1 MAQGTGGPGP
11 ATGPGRSVR
20 PVDGILE
27 RFDALLFDL
36 DGVVTKTA
44 AVHATAWKQLFDE
57 FLRQEA
63 GGGEPFRPFRLPED
77 YVRHVD
83 GRRRYDGVD
92 TFLRSRGIE
101 LPWGS
106 PGDGPTQR
114 TVVGLGNRKDRF
126 FLEAVERHGVET
138 FEDAVALL
146 DAARR
151 HGRRTAVVSA
161 SENCDAIL
169 RRVGLIDRFDAR
181 VTGREA
187 AAWQLAGKP
196 APDTFLKAAELLATP
211 AARAVVLEDAISGV
225 QAGRTGGFGLVVGVD
240 RGGAGEALRAAG
252 ADVVVSD
259 LRMLLDPPGVHLAAD
274 GD

>member
-1 MAQGTGGPGP
+1 MFN
-11 ATGPGRSVR
+11 ATEGAGSRAHDVASA
-20 PVDGILE
+20 PVGSILE

-44 AVHATAWKQLFDE
+44 LVHATAWKQLFDD
-57 FLRQEA
+57 FLHQESTA
-63 GGGEPFRPFRLPED
+63 TGVPFQPFRLPED
-77 YVRHVD
+77 YARHVD

-92 TFLRSRGIE
+92 AFLRSRGIE

-106 PGDGPTQR
+106 PEDGPDRR
-114 TVVGLGNRKDRF
+114 TVVGLGRRKDHF
-126 FLEAVERHGVET
+126 FLDAVERDGVGT

-187 AAWQLAGKP
+187 AAWRLAGKP
-196 APDTFLKAAELLATP
+196 APDTFLKAAELLTTP

-225 QAGRTGGFGLVVGVD
+225 EAGRNGGFGLVVGVD
-240 RGGAGEALRAAG
+240 RGGAGDALAAAG
-252 ADVVVSD
+252 ADVVVRD
-259 LRMLLDPPGVHLAAD
+259 LRALLEDAGA
-274 GD
+274 

>member
-1 MAQGTGGPGP
+1 VG
-11 ATGPGRSVR
+11 S
-20 PVDGILE
+20 ILE

-36 DGVVTKTA
+36 DGVITKTA

-57 FLRQEA
+57 FLRQESA
-63 GGGEPFRPFRLPED
+63 ATGEPFQPFRLPQD
-77 YVRHVD
+77 YLRHVD

-92 TFLRSRGIE
+92 AFLRSRGIE

-106 PGDGPTQR
+106 PGDGPDQR
-114 TVVGLGNRKDRF
+114 TVVGLGNRKDHF

-138 FEDAVALL
+138 FDDAVVLL
-146 DAARR
+146 DEARR

-187 AAWQLAGKP
+187 TAWQLAGKP
-196 APDTFLKAAELLATP
+196 APDTFLKAADLLATP
-211 AARAVVLEDAISGV
+211 AARAIVLEDAISGV
-225 QAGRTGGFGLVVGVD
+225 EAGRNGGFGLVVGVD
-240 RGGAGEALRAAG
+240 RGGAGEALAAAG
-252 ADVVVSD
+252 ADVVVTD
-259 LRMLLDPPGVHLAAD
+259 LRALLDHPAV
-274 GD
+274 

>member
-1 MAQGTGGPGP
+1 M
-11 ATGPGRSVR
+11 
-20 PVDGILE
+20 
-27 RFDALLFDL
+27 
-36 DGVVTKTA
+36 
-44 AVHATAWKQLFDE
+44 
-57 FLRQEA
+57 
-63 GGGEPFRPFRLPED
+63 
-77 YVRHVD
+77 
-83 GRRRYDGVD
+83 D

-106 PGDGPTQR
+106 PGDGPDRR

-146 DAARR
+146 DEARR

-187 AAWQLAGKP
+187 TAWQLAGKP

-225 QAGRTGGFGLVVGVD
+225 EAGRNGGFGLVVGVD
-240 RGGAGEALRAAG
+240 RGAAGGALEAAG
-252 ADVVVSD
+252 ADVVVTD
-259 LRMLLDPPGVHLAAD
+259 LRALLDHPAV
-274 GD
+274 